1 MIAKDK
7 NGDELLEVLNTDEDK
22 INSYSPI
29 THSSASA
36 LDTIRKYRKDRAEI
50 ESLSFY
56 SDISDKS
63 TVSAIAEK
71 LLKLWQ

>member
-1 MIAKDK
+1 MNLSK
-7 NGDELLEVLNTDEDK
+7 
-22 INSYSPI
+22 
-29 THSSASA
+29 SS
-36 LDTIRKYRKDRAEI
+36 LDTIRKHRKDRAEI

-63 TVSAIAEK
+63 TVSVIAEK